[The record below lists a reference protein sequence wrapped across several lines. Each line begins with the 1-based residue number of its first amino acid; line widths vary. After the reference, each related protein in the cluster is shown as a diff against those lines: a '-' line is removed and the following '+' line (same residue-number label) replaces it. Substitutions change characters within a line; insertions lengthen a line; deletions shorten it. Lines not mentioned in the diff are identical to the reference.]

1 MAPVAT
7 FPNMSM
13 HPSLTVNI
21 LTSKYIFM
29 TGRRIATTKRIL
41 TTAADLFSGHA
52 YADVSVD
59 EIAQQ
64 AGITKM
70 TLYQHFRSKDE
81 LALECLRM
89 RLRKR
94 EEMLDKVI
102 AELDPRADPLLAL
115 FDWLEEWVAPERF
128 QGCSFVKAVNELS
141 EVIPEVEAIALEAKQ
156 KIRQR
161 FTGLAQGAGR
171 KHSRQLGQQL
181 ALIFEGAQSLALV
194 ERSAQPA
201 RVAKRI
207 AGLLLQA

>member
-1 MAPVAT
+1 
-7 FPNMSM
+7 
-13 HPSLTVNI
+13 
-21 LTSKYIFM
+21 M
-29 TGRRIATTKRIL
+29 TGRKMATTRRIL
-41 TTAADLFSGHA
+41 AAAADLFSGHA

-59 EIAQQ
+59 QIAQQ

-81 LALECLRM
+81 LAVECLRM
-89 RLRKR
+89 RLKKR
-94 EEMLDKVI
+94 EEMLDNVL

-141 EVIPEVEAIALEAKQ
+141 DVLPEVQQIALEAKQ
-156 KIRQR
+156 KVRQR
-161 FTGLAQGAGR
+161 FTSLAQRSGR
-171 KHSRQLGQQL
+171 KHARQLGQEL

-194 ERSAQPA
+194 EGSAQPA

-207 AGLLLQA
+207 ARALLQA